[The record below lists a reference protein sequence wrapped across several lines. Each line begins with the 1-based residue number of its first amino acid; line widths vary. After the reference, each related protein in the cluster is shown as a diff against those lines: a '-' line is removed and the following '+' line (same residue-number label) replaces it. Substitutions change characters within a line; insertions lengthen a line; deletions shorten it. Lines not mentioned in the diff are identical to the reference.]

1 MTTSKQ
7 RAAVVFGILM
17 LAAMAHAQT
26 PDPAK
31 QAVRDLQILMD
42 HAKDPNSL
50 VLDSVKVAT
59 SGQGQALLRDLP
71 SLPRH
76 HGQFLT
82 VCIWYRG
89 TNGFGGATRSLALFM
104 DDDFVNADLKD
115 VSPRLVD
122 VVTDHTCATGTVADI
137 TDATKKAW
145 RERQAENKP
154 AEDFNLSA
162 AGSPSKEAK

>member
-1 MTTSKQ
+1 MTASK
-7 RAAVVFGILM
+7 RAAVIFGMLM
-17 LAAMAHAQT
+17 LAAAHAQT
-26 PDPAK
+26 PDPVK

-50 VLDSVKVAT
+50 ILDSVKVAT
-59 SGQGQALLRDLP
+59 SGQGTALLRDVPL
-71 SLPRH
+71 LPRH

-82 VCIWYRG
+82 ICIWYRG

-115 VSPRLVD
+115 VNSRLVD

-154 AEDFNLSA
+154 AEDFKLT
-162 AGSPSKEAK
+162 SKEAK

>member
-76 HGQFLT
+76 HGQFDP
-82 VCIWYRG
+82 WSRKSG
-89 TNGFGGATRSLALFM
+89 S
-104 DDDFVNADLKD
+104 
-115 VSPRLVD
+115 
-122 VVTDHTCATGTVADI
+122 ATGRTWSLIGRMPCA
-137 TDATKKAW
+137 
-145 RERQAENKP
+145 RP
-154 AEDFNLSA
+154 ASS
-162 AGSPSKEAK
+162 GRSTR